1 MDLLYS
7 SIHVRYQSKFLY
19 GSILTFLCDYGF
31 RNVMLKFGMFLF
43 KVFIKLCN
51 PMNYTGPPPSTG
63 GLEVK
68 DMDFKKFSL
77 EVGIF
82 FFA

>member
-1 MDLLYS
+1 
-7 SIHVRYQSKFLY
+7 
-19 GSILTFLCDYGF
+19 
-31 RNVMLKFGMFLF
+31 MLKFGMFLF

-51 PMNYTGPPPSTG
+51 PMNYAGPPPSIG

-68 DMDFKKFSL
+68 DMDFKKFLL